1 MTEISTVFVKD
12 MEFISKTTSGNKIV
26 MDTLKENGAG
36 ATPMEL
42 LLAALTGCTGMD
54 VISMLRKMKIE
65 PEKFEIIVR
74 GEKQEEHPRVY
85 KNIKLVYKFYGNLPE
100 DKVKNAIELSINKY
114 CSVSN
119 MLKSVAEITY
129 EYQIVGSK
137 K

>member
-1 MTEISTVFVKD
+1 MTEIKTTFIKD
-12 MEFISKTTSGNKIV
+12 MEFVAMTSSGNKVV

-54 VISMLRKMKIE
+54 IVSILKKMQLE
-65 PEKFEIIVR
+65 FSKFEIVVQ
-74 GEKQEEHPRVY
+74 GEKSEEHPKIY
-85 KNIKLVYKFYGNLPE
+85 KKIRLIYKLYGDLPP
-100 DKVKNAIELSINKY
+100 DKVKNAIDLSIDKY

-129 EYQIVGSK
+129 EYQILDSEQ
-137 K
+137 

>member
-1 MTEISTVFVKD
+1 MTEIKTTFIKD
-12 MEFISKTTSGNKIV
+12 MKFVAMTTSGNKIV

-54 VISMLRKMKIE
+54 IVSILKKMQLEFSKL
-65 PEKFEIIVR
+65 EIVVK
-74 GEKQEEHPRVY
+74 GEKSEEHPKIY
-85 KNIKLVYKFYGNLPE
+85 KKIKLIYKLYGNLPP

-119 MLKSVAEITY
+119 MLKSAAEITY
-129 EYQIVGSK
+129 EYQILDSEQ
-137 K
+137 